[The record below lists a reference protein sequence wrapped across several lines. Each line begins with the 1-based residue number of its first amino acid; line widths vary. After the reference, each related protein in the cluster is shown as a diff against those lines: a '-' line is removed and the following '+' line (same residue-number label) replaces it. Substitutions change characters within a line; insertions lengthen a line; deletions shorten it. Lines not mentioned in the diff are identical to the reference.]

1 MQLSFSWRKGLDF
14 PLILVREGWD
24 GNFHIPFA
32 WEQPDLGS
40 LLAQD
45 PTQTG
50 LEKKTLLT
58 ESLRARPGEY
68 SSHQV
73 QWPFLELYFWM
84 NGSKGAWS
92 HLPGLLM
99 YKSTLFFGLSKVK
112 QCAQDHMKRDSSTE
126 SRTQGAWLSVGE
138 SLFCFIMSLPL
149 TCLPAEEKEQHEEAR
164 TSVKT
169 QNDSKEG
176 PRTPSVSCSEMRWF
190 PHTVPNT
197 PGTTFSLKTSWSIC
211 LPNRTVKDKTHHSV
225 YQSDLII
232 LLFLE
237 EFLF

>member
-32 WEQPDLGS
+32 WEQPDLGC

-84 NGSKGAWS
+84 NGSEGAWS

-112 QCAQDHMKRDSSTE
+112 QCAQDHMTRDSNTE
-126 SRTQGAWLSVGE
+126 SRTQGAWLSVVE

-149 TCLPAEEKEQHEEAR
+149 TCLPAEEK
-164 TSVKT
+164 
-169 QNDSKEG
+169 
-176 PRTPSVSCSEMRWF
+176 
-190 PHTVPNT
+190 
-197 PGTTFSLKTSWSIC
+197 
-211 LPNRTVKDKTHHSV
+211 
-225 YQSDLII
+225 
-232 LLFLE
+232 
-237 EFLF
+237 